1 MPTMSFAPKSRAGF
15 TLAEILI
22 TIALVALLMAVTIP
36 MLQGVQ
42 ERVAFA
48 RARSELAR
56 IAQAL
61 EQYRR
66 TYGDYPQTGDFPE
79 AAPTRDDPLVANRA
93 QSKLFNALTGVFGPV
108 ALTASDRLNGPEFID
123 ASALTVEAPEEA
135 VSRPEDR
142 QARPEVAAALLDP
155 WGRRYLYYYKRASAA
170 LAWTPM
176 SWFGRRV
183 SYSAYLWHPL
193 VIALLG
199 TFAIGAWGKVWLV
212 AAALLVAVGAA
223 YAVEVPVEKARK
235 RVREAKRLVA
245 ADRAAR
251 DHVTA

>member
-1 MPTMSFAPKSRAGF
+1 MSFAPKFRAGF

-22 TIALVALLMAVTIP
+22 TIALVALLMAVTVP

-48 RARSELAR
+48 CARSELAR

-79 AAPTRDDPLVANRA
+79 AAPTRDDPLIANRA

-108 ALTASDRLNGPEFID
+108 ALTASDRLKGPEFID

-170 LAWTPM
+170 LAWTA
-176 SWFGRRV
+176 SSYWL
-183 SYSAYLWHPL
+183 YSAGPDGRHLPPDATSG
-193 VIALLG
+193 VGDTADG
-199 TFAIGAWGKVWLV
+199 DAANADNVWGNR
-212 AAALLVAVGAA
+212 
-223 YAVEVPVEKARK
+223 P
-235 RVREAKRLVA
+235 
-245 ADRAAR
+245 
-251 DHVTA
+251 